1 MITITT
7 IDDQHFTYEDGNTTT
22 TLEAKLNKKTG
33 RYFLALPQNDLNRKF
48 VEVNQVVK
56 AGGTLTIDT
65 YKETKHITRD
75 GSTKTPK
82 SIKNWTD
89 FLTDDER
96 ETYETLKRQCEYR
109 AKRQAILDE
118 IEALNF
124 KLKGLND

>member
-33 RYFLALPQNDLNRKF
+33 RYFLALPENEYNRKF
-48 VEVNQVVK
+48 VEVNQVAK
-56 AGGTLTIDT
+56 SGGTMTIDT

-82 SIKNWTD
+82 TVKNWTD
-89 FLTDDER
+89 FLTDEER
-96 ETYETLKRQCEYR
+96 ETYELLKRQCEHR

-118 IEALNF
+118 MA
-124 KLKGLND
+124 KLQMTLDGLN